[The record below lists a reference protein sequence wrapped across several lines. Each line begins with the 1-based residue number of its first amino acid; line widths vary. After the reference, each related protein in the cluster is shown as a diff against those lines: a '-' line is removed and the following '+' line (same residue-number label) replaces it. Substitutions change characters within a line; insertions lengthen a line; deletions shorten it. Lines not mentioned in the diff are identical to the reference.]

1 MQSGTV
7 FAVSQT
13 TTATMPVGPSGAQ
26 WLQRM
31 LFLSV
36 IPAVALCALALA
48 GNARAD
54 GSTPSLEPSA
64 APSGA
69 VQNSSSATTDQG
81 ALAGA
86 SATQQQP
93 SNIVNSTR
101 VDSPGDN
108 GAITQTN
115 AAQGQ
120 AAAAN
125 GSATTQTGASPS
137 SPSGGGGDQATQL
150 SAATQQAAAAIAS
163 AIQQG
168 AQNIVIQIRI
178 NSPGDNGPINQTNS
192 ASAAAA
198 AVNASQTAQGAGA
211 GSAAPTTENGLTT
224 VADAP
229 HDGASGAAPPAAPAE
244 PQASAPPAGLREAYA
259 TTAPLRPSAI
269 AAPAG
274 LRQADVTTA
283 PARPRAE
290 SPQKSNKQA
299 AAAGSTRPPAAGASR
314 GQTSVAPAQAEATR
328 SAAAPV
334 SPNDPYPASR
344 PAARLHHGAAAAA
357 SGGLGAARIFNH
369 LSDAAPLAPESSD
382 DVSNAVV
389 LTLVALILG
398 AVFFI
403 TYTYLPPALR
413 ASGVWLRLRL

>member
-1 MQSGTV
+1 
-7 FAVSQT
+7 
-13 TTATMPVGPSGAQ
+13 MPAAPSGAQ
-26 WLQRM
+26 RLRRM

-54 GSTPSLEPSA
+54 GFNPPDPSA

-69 VQNSSSATTDQG
+69 AQDSSSATTDQI

-125 GSATTQTGASPS
+125 GSATIQGSDSPS
-137 SPSGGGGDQATQL
+137 SVGGGGGDQGAQIT
-150 SAATQQAAAAIAS
+150 AATQQAAAAIAS

-178 NSPGDNGPINQTNS
+178 NSPGDNGPINQSNIAT
-192 ASAAAA
+192 AGAG
-198 AVNASQTAQGAGA
+198 AVNASQTSQGAGG
-211 GSAAPTTENGLTT
+211 GSAAPTTEDGSTT
-224 VADAP
+224 VAGAP
-229 HDGASGAAPPAAPAE
+229 SDGASGAAPPAAPAE
-244 PQASAPPAGLREAYA
+244 TPASAPPAETPASAPPAGLREAYA

-269 AAPAG
+269 AAPAA
-274 LRQADVTTA
+274 LRQAAATTA
-283 PARPRAE
+283 PARPRVE
-290 SPQKSNKQA
+290 SPEKSNKHA

-314 GQTSVAPAQAEATR
+314 GQTSVAPAQAVSTR
-328 SAAAPV
+328 TAAAPV
-334 SPNDPYPASR
+334 SSIDPYPASR
-344 PAARLHHGAAAAA
+344 PAAPLHRGAAAAA
-357 SGGLGAARIFNH
+357 SGGLGAARVFNN
-369 LSDAAPLAPESSD
+369 LSGAAPVAPESVD
-382 DVSNAVV
+382 EVSNAVV
-389 LTLVALILG
+389 LTLVALALG
-398 AVFFI
+398 VLFFVG
-403 TYTYLPPALR
+403 YTYLPPTLR

>member
-1 MQSGTV
+1 V
-7 FAVSQT
+7 F
-13 TTATMPVGPSGAQ
+13 
-26 WLQRM
+26 
-31 LFLSV
+31 FLSV

-54 GSTPSLEPSA
+54 GSTLPPDPSA
-64 APSGA
+64 APSGPA
-69 VQNSSSATTDQG
+69 QNSSSATTDQN

-86 SATQQQP
+86 HAAQDQA

-125 GSATTQTGASPS
+125 GSATTQTGTSPS
-137 SPSGGGGDQATQL
+137 SPGGGGGDQGTQL

-178 NSPGDNGPINQTNS
+178 NSPGDNGPITQTNT
-192 ASAAAA
+192 AIAGAG
-198 AVNASQTAQGAGA
+198 AVNASQTSQGAGIDSGAPTGEDGSGTVA
-211 GSAAPTTENGLTT
+211 GSPN
-224 VADAP
+224 
-229 HDGASGAAPPAAPAE
+229 DGASGAAPPATPAE
-244 PQASAPPAGLREAYA
+244 PPASAPPATPAAEPPASAPPAGLREAYA

-290 SPQKSNKQA
+290 SPQKSNKHA
-299 AAAGSTRPPAAGASR
+299 AAAGSTRPPAAGAST
-314 GQTSVAPAQAEATR
+314 GQTYVAPAQAEPTR
-328 SAAAPV
+328 TGAAPV

-344 PAARLHHGAAAAA
+344 PAARSHHGAAAAA
-357 SGGLGAARIFNH
+357 SGGLGAARVFNH
-369 LSDAAPLAPESSD
+369 LSGAAPLAPESAD
-382 DVSNAVV
+382 EVSNAVV
-389 LTLVALILG
+389 LTLAALILG
-398 AVFFI
+398 VVFFV